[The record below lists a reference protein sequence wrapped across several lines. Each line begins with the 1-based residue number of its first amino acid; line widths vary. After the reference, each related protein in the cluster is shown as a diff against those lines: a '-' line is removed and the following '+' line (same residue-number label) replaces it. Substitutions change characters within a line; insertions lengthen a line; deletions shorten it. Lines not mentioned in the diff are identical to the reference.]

1 MKNRLKFVTETGND
15 RCFISTKEI
24 PKEGGRE
31 RERERERGRDREK
44 ESNQIITKK
53 EREEKLK
60 LSMPDIIAVCAFE
73 IEMEIYYWC
82 VRV

>member
-1 MKNRLKFVTETGND
+1 MLHKYKRD
-15 RCFISTKEI
+15 
-24 PKEGGRE
+24 PKERGREGE
-31 RERERERGRDREK
+31 REREM

-60 LSMPDIIAVCAFE
+60 LSMRDIIAVCAFE

>member
-1 MKNRLKFVTETGND
+1 MLHKYKRD
-15 RCFISTKEI
+15 
-24 PKEGGRE
+24 PKERGRE
-31 RERERERGRDREK
+31 REREK

-53 EREEKLK
+53 EREGKLK
-60 LSMPDIIAVCAFE
+60 LSMRDIIAVSAFE